1 MVALRYNECNWLF
14 QGHKGGKG
22 DLGPKGYRVSFIVK
36 IKGLIV
42 RFFCKKLQPN
52 LVCQNQLN
60 HFLLELIL
68 TYCNFLV
75 ATYQFGFI
83 SSKYKMSILVIQN
96 YSRA

>member
-52 LVCQNQLN
+52 LSKSIKS
-60 HFLLELIL
+60 FFARIDSYLL
-68 TYCNFLV
+68 
-75 ATYQFGFI
+75 
-83 SSKYKMSILVIQN
+83 
-96 YSRA
+96 